1 MPDTP
6 DPGVPSVPE
15 VRARLRDTARLMRE
29 SAAVDPDV
37 RQAVADLLDEL
48 DRALAAPA
56 GDPAALGTPP
66 AEVARL
72 AEGAT
77 HLAEALHRGH
87 DRGILATARDRL
99 ERLVLQAEA
108 RAPTAVGL
116 AQRLIDALA
125 TLGI

>member
-1 MPDTP
+1 MDRILSDRRTTMPDTP

-15 VRARLRDTARLMRE
+15 VRARLRDAARLMRE

-37 RQAVADLLDEL
+37 RQAVADLMDEL

-56 GDPAALGTPP
+56 TPP

-99 ERLVLQAEA
+99 
-108 RAPTAVGL
+108 
-116 AQRLIDALA
+116 
-125 TLGI
+125 